1 MINIFNLFKKKPD
14 PIKGA
19 IDNARWKKTVAID
32 QQKTEIMKINRSLKL
47 LLDEG
52 SIEIT
57 IKNVKGVLE
66 NE

>member
-14 PIKGA
+14 PIKEA